1 MITFDDFAKLEIK
14 IGRVLSADKV
24 PEADRLLKLVFDF
37 GGEHRQIMS
46 AIAPYYP
53 DPSVL
58 VGQQI
63 PVVVNLEPRKLRGY
77 ESQGMILSVV
87 LDNDVVVLS
96 PAREVPDGST
106 VR

>member
-1 MITFDDFAKLEIK
+1 MITYDDFAKLEIK
-14 IGRVLSADKV
+14 IGKVISAEKV

-37 GGEHRQIMS
+37 GQEQRQIIS

-63 PVVVNLEPRKLRGY
+63 PVLVNLEPRVLRGQ

-87 LDNDVVVLS
+87 LDNDVVMLNPVGD
-96 PAREVPDGST
+96 VPDGAV